1 MNENERN
8 LLDENNDPL
17 GAARGIKN
25 GLFIVLPF
33 WLAILAAIKY
43 IAENYGH

>member
-17 GAARGIKN
+17 CAARGILR
-25 GLFIVLPF
+25 GLGLSLIIWLIIACGVVL
-33 WLAILAAIKY
+33 LCVG
-43 IAENYGH
+43 N